1 MSEQQSGS
9 QSISI
14 KLDLRIVVVVLLL
27 VIGAMLFV
35 WKPWQ
40 ESNSATSRKITISG
54 DATIDAVPD
63 EYRLYPYFE
72 RTNSDQKV
80 AQEELNT
87 LATEIIAKAKE
98 IGIDEDDVTLNSD
111 AYDQYRYYYYGT
123 EPSTDESTVTLR
135 VDIVAKDKEKAQK
148 MQDYLLTLDPKG
160 QISPMASFSDEKQKN
175 LEAEARTKAIDDAKS
190 KADTTAQQLGGRVG
204 KVITVSDNS
213 AGNIPIFSTMEA
225 RGADLSISSSV
236 ADSSLPIASGKQEI
250 SYNVTIE
257 YELK

>member
-14 KLDLRIVVVVLLL
+14 KLDLRVVVVVLLL
-27 VIGAMLFV
+27 VIGAMLFM

-40 ESNSATSRKITISG
+40 ESNSATTRKITISG

-87 LATEIIAKAKE
+87 LAQEIIAKAKE
-98 IGIDEDDVTLNSD
+98 FGLSEDDVTLNSD

-123 EPSTDESTVTLR
+123 EPSADESTVTLR
-135 VDIVAKDKEKAQK
+135 VDIVARDKEKAQK

-160 QISPMASFSDEKQKN
+160 QISHGKFLAMKGR
-175 LEAEARTKAIDDAKS
+175 RT
-190 KADTTAQQLGGRVG
+190 
-204 KVITVSDNS
+204 
-213 AGNIPIFSTMEA
+213 
-225 RGADLSISSSV
+225 
-236 ADSSLPIASGKQEI
+236 
-250 SYNVTIE
+250 
-257 YELK
+257 